1 MVCNLTIGKEK
12 YKDVEEKIKEILAK
26 SEKLRKELTI
36 LIDED
41 TEAFNDVIKAFRMPK
56 ETDEHKKKRSNAIQE
71 GYKTA
76 AQVPLKT
83 AQICTKILDIAK
95 VLAEKGNQ
103 NSITDAAV
111 SALMAK
117 AGVESAILNVRI
129 NLGSIKDEAFV
140 GKISNELSELEKST
154 ERKTEDILKI
164 VEKAM

>member
-1 MVCNLTIGKEK
+1 
-12 YKDVEEKIKEILAK
+12 
-26 SEKLRKELTI
+26 
-36 LIDED
+36 
-41 TEAFNDVIKAFRMPK
+41 MPK
-56 ETDEHKKKRSNAIQE
+56 ETDKQKKKRSNAIQE

-83 AQICTKILDIAK
+83 AQTCTKILDIAK
-95 VLAEKGNQ
+95 VIAEKGNQ

-140 GKISNELSELEKST
+140 GKISNELRELEKST
-154 ERKTEDILKI
+154 ESKTEDILKI

>member
-1 MVCNLTIGKEK
+1 TIGKEK
-12 YKDVEEKIKEILAK
+12 YKDSEEEIKEVLAK

-56 ETDEHKKKRSNAIQE
+56 ETDERKKKRSNAIQE

-83 AQICTKILDIAK
+83 AQTCTKILDIAK

-140 GKISNELSELEKST
+140 GKISKELSKLEKST
-154 ERKTEDILKI
+154 KRKTEDILKI